1 MVEQINSSSKQ
12 SKQSKA
18 KTWNYESTVEQVETI
33 IEQIETGE
41 LSLAEVFD
49 RYAEA
54 IKYLNQ
60 CDTFLQKRQQQVD
73 LLVETLTADS
83 DF

>member
-18 KTWNYESTVEQVETI
+18 KAWNYEATVEQVETI

-60 CDTFLQKRQQQVD
+60 CDNFLQKRQQQVD
-73 LLVETLTADS
+73 LLVETLTVDS